1 MQSKLDA
8 LEKQRKDL
16 MADRSKLDVAR
27 MRHVREVKLLWDSS
41 KSDHNPLLNSSL
53 MANRY
58 VLLNMFGK
66 GGFAEVGCFR
76 HACNFLSP
84 LIRF

>member
-16 MADRSKLDVAR
+16 MADRLKLDVSR
-27 MRHVREVKLLWDSS
+27 MRHIREVKLLWDSS
-41 KSDHNPLLNSSL
+41 RSDYNPLVNSSL

-58 VLLNMFGK
+58 VLLSMYGK
-66 GGFAEVGCFR
+66 GGFAEVGER
-76 HACNFLSP
+76 LYP
-84 LIRF
+84 